1 MDLNNMTGVP
11 VIVII
16 CYLLIEGIKVFV
28 GSYKKI
34 KALLPIISAFL
45 GAGIGI
51 VLFIICPEILPS
63 GTYISSF
70 TIGIFS
76 GLSATGSNQIWKQ
89 LKKLIDNSNKQ
100 NNE

>member
-16 CYLLIEGIKVFV
+16 CYLLIEGVKVFV
-28 GSYKKI
+28 GNHEKI